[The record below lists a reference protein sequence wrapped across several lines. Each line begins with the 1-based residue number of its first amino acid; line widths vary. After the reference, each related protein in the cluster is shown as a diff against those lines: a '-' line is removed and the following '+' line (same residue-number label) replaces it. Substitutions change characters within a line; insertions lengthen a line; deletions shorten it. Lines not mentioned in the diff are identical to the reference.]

1 MYCNYEKGKE
11 REKKGGGY
19 LGFFN
24 VPEYLRRGMSNVNYG
39 FPKNGEGVFNR
50 RIRCYLSD
58 TLDYP
63 NNIRKEGVTLQW

>member
-1 MYCNYEKGKE
+1 MNT
-11 REKKGGGY
+11 KKGGVSGVV
-19 LGFFN
+19 N
-24 VPEYLRRGMSNVNYG
+24 ISEYLRRGMSNVNYG

-63 NNIRKEGVTLQW
+63 NDIRKEGETLQW

>member
-11 REKKGGGY
+11 GEKKGGGY

-39 FPKNGEGVFNR
+39 FPKMGRGFLIGEYVA
-50 RIRCYLSD
+50 IYLIPWIIP
-58 TLDYP
+58 T
-63 NNIRKEGVTLQW
+63 I

>member
-11 REKKGGGY
+11 REKKKKGGY

-39 FPKNGEGVFNR
+39 FPKMGRGF
-50 RIRCYLSD
+50 
-58 TLDYP
+58 
-63 NNIRKEGVTLQW
+63 